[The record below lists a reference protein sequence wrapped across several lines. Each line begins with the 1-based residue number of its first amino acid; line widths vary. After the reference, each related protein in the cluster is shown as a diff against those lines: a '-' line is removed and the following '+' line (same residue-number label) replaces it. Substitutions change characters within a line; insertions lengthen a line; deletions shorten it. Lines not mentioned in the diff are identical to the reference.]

1 MSAGRATESALDAL
15 HALLSETLQSE
26 LQAYRKNGVP
36 VPPPLLAQCIK
47 FLKDN
52 GIDSPARA
60 KKVLDTLKDEMPD
73 FDDDPSPHIGA
84 HH

>member
-15 HALLSETLQSE
+15 HGLLSETLQGE
-26 LQAYRKNGVP
+26 IQGYRERGEA
-36 VPPPLLAQCIK
+36 VPPALLAQCIK

-60 KKVLDTLKDEMPD
+60 KKVLDTLADAMPD
-73 FDDDPSPHIGA
+73 FDDDNYGA
-84 HH
+84 GRQAH